1 MGASDSELLPPTTVA
16 ICEDSPL
23 DRDLVKAALKQSREL
38 QLVAVYSD
46 GEAAIA
52 GLPTTRPRLLI
63 CDITLPG
70 IGGTEVMR
78 TYKRIVPD
86 GDALAYTGH
95 EDDEAIFQA
104 LEAGATGYIL
114 KGTSPTQLVDAIRSI
129 LGGGAPLTPA
139 IARRLVK
146 RLNAPGA
153 KVVEEAPLT
162 PRERE
167 ILTHLVDGATHV
179 NIAARLGISPHTVR
193 DYMKSIYGKLD
204 VSTRADLVREALRRG
219 LA

>member
-1 MGASDSELLPPTTVA
+1 MVQPSEKPSAPYAVA

-23 DRDLVKAALKQSREL
+23 DRDLIKAAFRDASDLTL
-38 QLVAVYSD
+38 AAVYPD
-46 GEAAIA
+46 GESAIA
-52 GLPTTRPRLLI
+52 GLPTLRPRLLV
-63 CDITLPG
+63 CDISLPG
-70 IGGTEVMR
+70 IGGIEVIR
-78 TYKRIVPD
+78 AYKRLVPD

-95 EDDEAIFQA
+95 EDDEAIFPA
-104 LEAGATGYIL
+104 LEAGASGYVV
-114 KGTSPTQLVDAIRSI
+114 KGTGPQELLEAMRNVLR
-129 LGGGAPLTPA
+129 GGSPLTPNV
-139 IARRLVK
+139 ARRVVK
-146 RLNAPGA
+146 RLNAGPA
-153 KVVEEAPLT
+153 APLEDAPLT

-179 NIAARLGISPHTVR
+179 NIAARLGLSPHTVR